1 MTKRKQGKLEFARTI
16 CDATTAKGQPDMYN
30 SVPKRPVPVEEARSH
45 DWPHYFDGESKC
57 AQGHIAARYVSN
69 PYRCVDCARIADGRP
84 PIYGKSVN
92 DDLISAPTEAPA
104 YLDAALRM
112 NFRWDDEK
120 WRQFRVAYVNVG
132 DVTAALKLMG
142 AQPNDLITLLR
153 DSPEHSAEFDLTRR
167 DVDQVFLWKA
177 EGSAVGGDSRA
188 MLSRAGA
195 QFPDRF
201 GTRGQSGLASEPYV
215 SPDKAVAELAKLL
228 RSVEESLNQ
237 QDALGAAKPAD
248 RKVAAPVA
256 SPTPP
261 AADAVEEDVLLARAL
276 DASDLVSDP

>member
-1 MTKRKQGKLEFARTI
+1 MTKRKKGKFEFARTI
-16 CDATTAKGQPDMYN
+16 CDATTANGQPDMYN
-30 SVPKRPVPVEEARSH
+30 SVPKRVVSIEEARSH
-45 DWPHYFDGESKC
+45 SWSHYFDGETKC
-57 AQGHIAARYVSN
+57 PQGHIAARYVSN
-69 PYRCVDCARIADGRP
+69 PYRCIDCARIADGKLA
-84 PIYGKSVN
+84 IYGKNPN
-92 DDLISAPTEAPA
+92 DDLISESVEPPA
-104 YLDAALRM
+104 FLEPALRM
-112 NFRWDDEK
+112 NFRWTEEN

-132 DVTAALKLMG
+132 DVPAALKLVG

-153 DSPEHSAEFDLTRR
+153 DSPEHAAEFELTRR

-177 EGSAVGGDSRA
+177 EGSAVSGDSRA

-228 RSVEESLNQ
+228 RSSTEALDQ

-248 RKVAAPVA
+248 RPVA
-256 SPTPP
+256 NTNTSAAVP
-261 AADAVEEDVLLARAL
+261 ATDDVEESVLLGPPL
-276 DASDLVSDP
+276 DNSDLV